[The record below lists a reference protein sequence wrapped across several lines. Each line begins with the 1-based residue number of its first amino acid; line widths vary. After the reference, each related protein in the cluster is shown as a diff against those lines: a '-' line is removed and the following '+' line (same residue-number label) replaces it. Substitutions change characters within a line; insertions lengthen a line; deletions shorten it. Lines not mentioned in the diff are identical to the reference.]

1 MRERLDRLGYIGSTA
16 FFGLLAVLFL
26 GVMITSLV
34 KNAIDIW
41 IRVGWDWRHPGNY
54 VGLTVGF
61 IAYLVPL
68 FLTLIIPRFKHN
80 LAWMLKFTHELTHT
94 LVALLFF
101 RKIHEF
107 VIKDGDCYASSL
119 PLKIGNKKITFG
131 YVPITLS
138 PYCIPIFTFMLF
150 PFRFAGDG
158 HYMVVFDAL
167 IAFTYAFH
175 LHAFIMQTRY
185 YQSDIENCGKA
196 RSTAFIAFVHA
207 TVLALILAIPKGGVL
222 KALNRVFWEY
232 PLQIIYH
239 PIAWFRELFN
249 FL

>member
-1 MRERLDRLGYIGSTA
+1 ME
-16 FFGLLAVLFL
+16 
-26 GVMITSLV
+26 
-34 KNAIDIW
+34 
-41 IRVGWDWRHPGNY
+41 H
-54 VGLTVGF
+54 
-61 IAYLVPL
+61 
-68 FLTLIIPRFKHN
+68 
-80 LAWMLKFTHELTHT
+80 
-94 LVALLFF
+94 
-101 RKIHEF
+101 
-107 VIKDGDCYASSL
+107 
-119 PLKIGNKKITFG
+119 
-131 YVPITLS
+131 
-138 PYCIPIFTFMLF
+138 
-150 PFRFAGDG
+150 
-158 HYMVVFDAL
+158 DAL

-207 TVLALILAIPKGGVL
+207 AVLALILAIPKGGVL